1 MNKAEEIVLTD
12 NEQLIYDLI
21 FSSDTIFFIDLQKYC
36 EYYEERTYFRDYI
49 RSIMKRTKIIIND
62 DRIIHT
68 NETVY
73 WKLEIDR
80 KKVLP
85 K

>member
-1 MNKAEEIVLTD
+1 MSQEAEVILTD

-49 RSIMKRTKIIIND
+49 RSIMKRCKIIIND

-68 NETVY
+68 NETVI
-73 WKLEIDR
+73 WKLELDR
-80 KKVLP
+80 KKLLS
-85 K
+85 

>member
-1 MNKAEEIVLTD
+1 MSQVEKIVLTD

-21 FSSDTIFFIDLQKYC
+21 YSKETIFFIDLQKYC
-36 EYYEERTYFRDYI
+36 NFYEERTYFRDHI
-49 RSIMKRTKIIIND
+49 RNIMKKTRTIIND

-73 WKLEIDR
+73 WKLELDR
-80 KKVLP
+80 KKFLP
-85 K
+85 